1 MEINANIVADLTI
14 YFVFQLPSFSFSIAL
29 NDDLFKSCDNS
40 PQLFATMFF
49 DSDITKKITMSR
61 TKASYS
67 ITDRLGD
74 LMIKDICKRV
84 QATNGGFTWMF
95 DETKTIRGKK
105 QMDLLL
111 HFFPES

>member
-1 MEINANIVADLTI
+1 
-14 YFVFQLPSFSFSIAL
+14 
-29 NDDLFKSCDNS
+29 
-40 PQLFATMFF
+40 
-49 DSDITKKITMSR
+49 
-61 TKASYS
+61 
-67 ITDRLGD
+67 
-74 LMIKDICKRV
+74 MIKDICKGV